1 MVAITAA
8 TNVTVRITG
17 QGVPG
22 PSGATAVHAATHSA
36 GAADPISVENLATA
50 GAIGAVPTSDGAGA
64 LTMSVPAGGGNVVSP
79 GSETAGN
86 LTEFTGTNAIAETA
100 LTTAGVTAHLASEAD
115 PHGTL
120 DPHIA
125 AADPHVQYQKESEKN
140 AISGYAGLDASTKLA
155 GAQQTYGAATNTA
168 AEGDD
173 SRIPSQGENDALVGT
188 DGTPATGNPYVTD
201 SDSRNTDARAPTG
214 AASGDLAGTYSS
226 PSVAAVTTTTGPTS
240 LVIGAVAEG
249 EVLTRSGSTLIGTV
263 AGGGGDFSGPGSST
277 TDNLVGF
284 ADTTGKL
291 GKDSGILT
299 ANVELNTNKNLA
311 SGYAGLDVSSK
322 LTGSQQVYGTGSN
335 TATQGNDARVP
346 IQTENNALV
355 GTDGTPDT
363 GNPYVTDS
371 DSRNTDSRTPTAHA
385 ASHENGGGDEINVV
399 GLSGLLADPQTPATH
414 TIVSHDTTATG
425 AELTTLTDGSDA
437 AALHFH
443 ALTGNE
449 DLITGILTGGEIT
462 VNGGDAATFDV
473 AAGIGLVMDWSTPA
487 TPVRTLVS
495 FGPFTAEAIPTIGAV
510 FTFVFVNVSG
520 ALVKQSGVFPSAT
533 QKKTLIRLQQIQ
545 HESGVQIDQINE
557 DKGLGFQVTA
567 GIIDYIDK
575 LGVLNTDNRLE
586 AAATDLTVKKTAG
599 TSTIPFLNANTP
611 QDATTRVNILVDP
624 LPIVPVSYQDGVGG
638 FIFDPTPTAIDP
650 DLWDDG
656 SGILQV
662 PPMNRFTIRP
672 CFFFA
677 SANNVTIPYGQAI
690 YNSIAEAEAA
700 LFTETRILSPN
711 LTATG
716 VTLTTFLI
724 VRRGTTNLTTAA
736 DAKFINTIG
745 ITAGGGGGA
754 PPGTWLGLLD
764 TTTASYVGEAGNTPQ
779 VNAGETALEL
789 VENPTAHN
797 TSTTAHLNHSKIDGS
812 IAYTGE
818 VVVVTPTASGS
829 AANMG
834 YVDGEITTHAGNADA
849 HHAEAH
855 TIASH
860 SDTTAT
866 GAELETLTDGSNA
879 DALHSHAGAGA
890 PEFADDAFRVQGS
903 SDATKELAFEVD
915 GLTTATTR
923 TVTMP
928 DKNLT
933 LDDIADTRTP
943 SAHTIASHSD
953 TSATGAELDTLTD
966 GSNADALH
974 AHAGGGPGFID
985 DVFRIND
992 DGDNTKQ
999 IAFQASGI
1007 TTATTRTITMPNKDV
1022 TLDDVG
1028 DTRTP
1033 AAHAIASHSD
1043 TSATGAE
1050 LDTLTDGSNADT
1062 LHSHAGAGPTFTDDV
1077 FRVQDD
1083 VDNTKQVAFQ
1093 ASGIATA
1100 TTRVVSIPDKDILL
1114 DDVSDTRMP
1123 AAHTIVSHSDTSAT
1137 GAQLDTLTDSSNADA
1152 LHSHAG
1158 VGPTFLDNAFRVQDD
1173 GDNTKQIAFQASGIT
1188 TATTRVVSV
1197 PDKNIL
1203 LDDVADTRTPAAH
1216 TIASHSDTSATGAQ
1230 LDTLTDTSNADTLH
1244 THGDFSDA
1252 TLRVQDDVD
1261 PTKEMAFQVSSVT
1274 TGTVRTVTMP
1284 DKNLM
1289 LDDVADTRTPAAHTI
1304 ASHSDTTATGPELNT
1319 LTDNSNADSLHTH
1332 TDFTDNTF
1340 RVKDNTDPT
1349 KLIAFEASTIATGTT
1364 RTVTV
1369 PNKNV
1374 LLDDAADTRV
1384 PSGSATGDLGA
1395 SYPSPTVAALTT
1407 TTGPTSLVIGAV
1419 ADGQLLQR
1427 SGSTVIGVASAGGGD
1442 FSGPASSVL
1451 DQLVAFANTTGKLGK
1466 DSGVLT
1472 ADVFLRDGSV
1482 AATGEFDL
1490 ADNEIDNV
1498 KGAKINDV
1506 FDHGNQAAAVP
1517 FNFDTNGHVQEV
1529 TLTGNAVMTMS
1540 GTGVR
1545 TGLVLRIK
1553 QDATGTRVPTFSTN
1567 VHLTNSGVA
1576 PSWSPNNT
1584 TVDIL
1589 SGWTDGTTYY
1599 LFFGGLLKQRV

>member
-50 GAIGAVPTSDGAGA
+50 GGVGAVPTSDGAGA
-64 LTMSVPAGGGNVVSP
+64 MTMQVPSGGGNVQSP
-79 GSETAGN
+79 GAETAGN
-86 LTEFTGTNAIAETA
+86 LAEFTGTNAIAETA
-100 LTTAGVTAHLASEAD
+100 LTTAAVAGHLTNDNDPHDTIDPHVAMAD
-115 PHGTL
+115 PHT
-120 DPHIA
+120 
-125 AADPHVQYQKESEKN
+125 QYQLESEKN
-140 AISGYAGLDASTKLA
+140 SASGYAGLDGSTKLS
-155 GAQQTYGAATNTA
+155 GTQQTYGSALNTA
-168 AEGDD
+168 TEGND
-173 SRIPSQGENDALVGT
+173 SRVPSQGENDALVGT
-188 DGTPATGNPYVTD
+188 NGTPATGNPYVTD
-201 SDSRNTDARAPTG
+201 SDARNTDARAPTG
-214 AASGDLAGTYSS
+214 AAGGDLAGTYGS

-346 IQTENNALV
+346 SQGENDALV
-355 GTDGTPDT
+355 GTDGTPAT

-385 ASHENGGGDEINVV
+385 ASHENGGGDEINVA

-425 AELTTLTDGSDA
+425 AELTELTDGSTTV
-437 AALHFH
+437 LHAH
-443 ALTGNE
+443 AITGNE
-449 DLITGILTGGEIT
+449 DLTNGVLTGGLVTI
-462 VNGGDAATFDV
+462 NGGDNTTFDV
-473 AAGIGLVMDWSTPA
+473 AAGVAIVVDWTTPSA
-487 TPVRTLVS
+487 PVRTIVN
-495 FGPFTAEAIPTIGAV
+495 FGPFTAESIPDINQGFTTILVDAAGALIKNSGVLETPQQRRIAAPLQGVQHQGPTIEFVSTDRTPAFDVIQALIDYV
-510 FTFVFVNVSG
+510 F
-520 ALVKQSGVFPSAT
+520 
-533 QKKTLIRLQQIQ
+533 
-545 HESGVQIDQINE
+545 
-557 DKGLGFQVTA
+557 GLGPINA
-567 GIIDYIDK
+567 GNLY
-575 LGVLNTDNRLE
+575 E
-586 AAATDLTVKKTAG
+586 AAASNLTLAKTSG
-599 TSTIPFLNANTP
+599 TTTIPFLNQTVDA
-611 QDATTRVNILVDP
+611 QDPTRKSNPVVPSAALVPYEFRDFPTGFQFDLTQTTVDP
-624 LPIVPVSYQDGVGG
+624 DR
-638 FIFDPTPTAIDP
+638 
-650 DLWDDG
+650 WDDG
-656 SGILQV
+656 SGTRATVQNNKWTVQRCL
-662 PPMNRFTIRP
+662 
-672 CFFFA
+672 FA
-677 SANNVTIPYGQAI
+677 GRTDLIGLIYGQAE
-690 YNSIAEAEAA
+690 YNSAAEAEAA
-700 LFTETRILSPN
+700 IFTENPVINPGA
-711 LTATG
+711 TATT
-716 VTLTTFLI
+716 VF
-724 VRRGTTNLTTAA
+724 TTALVIKKGATDLSNPA
-736 DAKFINTIG
+736 DAIFIEINTATTG
-745 ITAGGGGGA
+745 GTGGGPA
-754 PPGTWLGLLD
+754 TWLSLLD
-764 TTTASYVGEAGNTPQ
+764 TTTASYVGLAGFSTQ
-779 VNAGETALEL
+779 VTAGESGLEL

-797 TSTTAHLNHSKIDGS
+797 TSTAAHTNLSKIDGS
-812 IAYTGE
+812 IDYTGE
-818 VVVVTPTASGS
+818 VVVVTPTVSGS
-829 AANMG
+829 AANKG

-866 GAELETLTDGSNA
+866 GSELETLTDGSNA
-879 DALHSHAGAGA
+879 DALHVHAGSGP
-890 PEFADDAFRVQGS
+890 PEFGDDVFRVQGS
-903 SDATKELAFEVD
+903 ADATKELAFEVD
-915 GLTTATTR
+915 ALTTATTR

-943 SAHTIASHSD
+943 AAHTIASHSD

-974 AHAGGGPGFID
+974 THAGGGPGFID

-1007 TTATTRTITMPNKDV
+1007 TTATTRTITVPNKDI

-1050 LDTLTDGSNADT
+1050 LDTLTDGSNADA
-1062 LHSHAGAGPTFTDDV
+1062 LHSHAGAGPTFADDV
-1077 FRVQDD
+1077 FRVQDNAD
-1083 VDNTKQVAFQ
+1083 LTKQVAFQ
-1093 ASGIATA
+1093 ASGITTA
-1100 TTRVVSIPDKDILL
+1100 TTRTITVPDKNLTL
-1114 DDVSDTRMP
+1114 DDIADTRTP
-1123 AAHTIVSHSDTSAT
+1123 AAHTIASHSDTSAT
-1137 GAQLDTLTDSSNADA
+1137 GAELDTLTDGSNADA
-1152 LHSHAG
+1152 LHAHAG
-1158 VGPTFLDNAFRVQDD
+1158 VGPTFLDSTFRVQDD
-1173 GDNTKQIAFQASGIT
+1173 GDTSKQIAFQASGIT

-1216 TIASHSDTSATGAQ
+1216 TIASHSDTSATGAE
-1230 LDTLTDTSNADTLH
+1230 LDTLTDTSNADALH

-1252 TLRVQDDVD
+1252 TFRVQDDVD
-1261 PTKEMAFQVSSVT
+1261 PTKEMAFQISGVAT
-1274 TGTVRTVTMP
+1274 ATVRTVTMP
-1284 DKNLM
+1284 NKNLT
-1289 LDDVADTRTPAAHTI
+1289 LDDIADTRTPAAHTI

-1349 KLIAFEASTIATGTT
+1349 KLIAFEASTIATATT

-1384 PSGSATGDLGA
+1384 PSGSATGDLGGT
-1395 SYPSPTVAALTT
+1395 YPAPSVAALTT

-1472 ADVFLRDGSV
+1472 ADVFLRDGTV
-1482 AATGEFDL
+1482 VATGEFDL

-1498 KGAKINDV
+1498 KGAKLNGIIDKGDQPTSV
-1506 FDHGNQAAAVP
+1506 TVDFD
-1517 FNFDTNGHVQEV
+1517 DGHVQEINATGDV
-1529 TLTGNAVMTMS
+1529 AITLSATGL
-1540 GTGVR
+1540 R
-1545 TGLVLRIK
+1545 TGLVIK
-1553 QDATGTRVPTFSTN
+1553 ITQGTSPPHVPTFGTN
-1567 VHLTNSGVA
+1567 VHLTNGGAA
-1576 PSWSPNNT
+1576 PAWSATLND
-1584 TVDIL
+1584 VDIL
-1589 SGWTDGTTYY
+1589 SGWTDGTTFYM
-1599 LFFGGLLKQRV
+1599 FFGGDLAQNV